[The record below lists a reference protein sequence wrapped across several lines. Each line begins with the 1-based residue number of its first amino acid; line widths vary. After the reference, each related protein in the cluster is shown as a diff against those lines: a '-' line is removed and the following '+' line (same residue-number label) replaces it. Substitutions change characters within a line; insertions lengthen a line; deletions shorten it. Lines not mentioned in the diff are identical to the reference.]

1 MFYIFLYKDLLMK
14 LQEKLYLAHAKK
26 IFAYPSEVKDFI
38 QTKQPLFVHLFS
50 QLLEEAGMRQD
61 VKESPIDTPW
71 IFIASA
77 AAKLT
82 KEKDFLEVADVSLLL
97 HRKFP

>member
-1 MFYIFLYKDLLMK
+1 M
-14 LQEKLYLAHAKK
+14 
-26 IFAYPSEVKDFI
+26 
-38 QTKQPLFVHLFS
+38 FVHVFS

-82 KEKDFLEVADVSLLL
+82 KEKDFLEVADVS
-97 HRKFP
+97 